1 MQTNERLKKLIKD
14 KNIKLWQVAYKLGL
28 RDSNFSRML
37 RYELTEE
44 QLKKIN
50 KAISELE
57 AKNNGW

>member
-57 AKNNGW
+57 AKNNG